1 MEDDPLPLLE
11 LRAGRDGRE
20 VAIEAQ
26 PTRAFDPHQRDR
38 APVIAALLLTTLVM
52 TGGLS
57 NAQEAAKTDTAAV
70 APRAV
75 EEIIVTAQKKEQS
88 LEEVPISITA
98 IDGEFLKKAGID
110 DLHKLA
116 EYAPNV
122 RFTTNPCCTTVFI
135 RGFGNPFAASAFDPA
150 VGLAL
155 DELSIPKEIYM
166 SDPFYDVQRFEVLR
180 GPQGTLFGKNTP
192 AGLFNVV
199 NARPTRELT
208 GYVLGRAGTL
218 DVHRVEAAVSGSPS
232 WLRDFAQLR
241 VSGVELHGPGDV
253 ENTKL
258 GIKEPAAKQRAGRLE
273 IALQPLRDL
282 DVLLIGSGAH
292 TTSRVFHVQL
302 ARLTPAE
309 LDFLRQFDPR
319 IESDPFNHQNSIDL
333 RDDLSRTTYL
343 GQANFRYDL
352 EHLVPVKNAE
362 LVTIL
367 GYTGFFQDN
376 PLDVDFSPA
385 DILALRSPSPFD
397 YHQLSAEMR
406 ASGTFAG
413 PFRFGDV
420 EALLG
425 VLLFDA
431 NLVSD
436 SHARS
441 GKDFAKFL
449 VSEPGFELVTGGA
462 PPPGGVSVD
471 EVLQRLGLNPL
482 PDTGLLQNDGAN
494 FFLDQDTRSYAL
506 FGNAAWRFDERWTL
520 SVGGRFTLE
529 EKHAHLRNECLSPGV
544 ICAALGIDRFD
555 LHESRSETDFSPK
568 VTLQFFPFEG
578 LSLFGTR
585 AQGFK
590 SGGFNNFTF
599 KRSSIEVEPERAVS
613 YEAGVKGM
621 LLGNSLAYGLTLFDM
636 EVDDLQLQNLTGG
649 FVQVR
654 NAASAR
660 ARGIE
665 LDFRWLTPWEPL
677 SVRGGGA
684 LTDARFRNFKNA
696 PAMAGSGQTE
706 QDLSGKRM
714 PFVPKTQLIV
724 TPELRVPFHTPAL
737 AQTAD
742 WLPPHMAVTIALD
755 VLYRSSMYLDS
766 DLDPKTLQD
775 EYVKLNGRI
784 FVVPADE
791 KWSLGFAVDNLSN
804 VDALEFATD
813 SLVFPH
819 AFSTF
824 QEFQR
829 RYTVEVRYNW

>member
-1 MEDDPLPLLE
+1 LKAE
-11 LRAGRDGRE
+11 R
-20 VAIEAQ
+20 I
-26 PTRAFDPHQRDR
+26 F
-38 APVIAALLLTTLVM
+38 AALLAALVATARLTH
-52 TGGLS
+52 
-57 NAQEAAKTDTAAV
+57 AQEEPKSETASV

-88 LEEVPISITA
+88 IEDVPISITA

-116 EYAPNV
+116 EFAPNV

-166 SDPFYDVQRFEVLR
+166 SDPLYDVQRFEVLR

-199 NARPTRELT
+199 TARPTRELT
-208 GYVLGRAGTL
+208 GYVLGRVGDL
-218 DVHRVEAAVSGSPS
+218 DVHRVEAAVSGSPA
-232 WLRDFAQLR
+232 WLRDYAQFRL
-241 VSGVELHGPGDV
+241 SGVELHGAGDV

-258 GIKEPAAKQRAGRLE
+258 GIKEPAPKQQGGRLE
-273 IALQPLRDL
+273 IALQPAADL
-282 DVLLIGSGAH
+282 DLLLVGSGAH

-302 ARLTPAE
+302 ARLTGPE

-319 IESDPFNHQNSIDL
+319 VESDPFNHQNSIDL

-343 GQANFRYDL
+343 GQANIRYNL
-352 EHLVPVKNAE
+352 ERLLPVKNAE

-367 GYTGFFQDN
+367 GYTGFDQDN

-397 YHQLSAEMR
+397 YRQMSAEMR
-406 ASGTFAG
+406 ISGTLPA
-413 PFRFGDV
+413 PFHVG
-420 EALLG
+420 EIESLLG
-425 VLLFDA
+425 VLVFDA
-431 NLVSD
+431 NLLSD
-436 SHARS
+436 SHARA

-449 VSEPGFELVTGGA
+449 VSEPGFELITGM
-462 PPPGGVSVD
+462 PPPGAVSID
-471 EVLQRLGLNPL
+471 DVLRRLGLNPL
-482 PDTGLLQNDGAN
+482 PNTGLLAGDGAN

-506 FGNAAWRFDERWTL
+506 FGNAAWRFDERWML
-520 SVGGRFTLE
+520 SFGGRLTLE
-529 EKHAHLRNECLSPGV
+529 DKDAHLRNQCLDPGV

-555 LHESRSETDFSPK
+555 MQKSRSETDFSPK
-568 VTLQFFPFEG
+568 VTLQFFPFDG

-590 SGGFNNFTF
+590 SGGFNNFSF
-599 KRSSIEVEPERAVS
+599 KQNSIEVDSERAVS
-613 YEAGVKGM
+613 YEAGARGM
-621 LLGNSLAYGLTLFDM
+621 LLGNMLAYGVTLFDM
-636 EVDDLQLQNLTGG
+636 QVDDLQLQNLTGG

-654 NAASAR
+654 NAGSAR
-660 ARGIE
+660 TRGIE

-677 SVRGGGA
+677 SIRGGGA
-684 LTDARFRNFKNA
+684 LTDARFRSFANA
-696 PAMAGSGQTE
+696 PAIAGSGQTE

-724 TPELRVPFHTPAL
+724 TPELRVPFATPAL
-737 AQTAD
+737 AKASS
-742 WLPPHMAVTIALD
+742 WLPGQMAVTMALD

-784 FVVPADE
+784 FVGPADE
-791 KWSLGFAVDNLSN
+791 KWSLGFAVDNLTD

-829 RYTVEVRYNW
+829 RYSMEMRYNF

>member
-1 MEDDPLPLLE
+1 VK
-11 LRAGRDGRE
+11 RRS
-20 VAIEAQ
+20 
-26 PTRAFDPHQRDR
+26 
-38 APVIAALLLTTLVM
+38 ALLLAML
-52 TGGLS
+52 L
-57 NAQEAAKTDTAAV
+57 AFAWPARAEEEPKDTAETPPTA
-70 APRAV
+70 APAARTV

-116 EYAPNV
+116 EFAPNV

-135 RGFGNPFAASAFDPA
+135 RGFGNPFAAGAFDPA
-150 VGLAL
+150 VGLAQ

-166 SDPFYDVQRFEVLR
+166 SDPIYDVQRFEVLR

-199 NARPTRELT
+199 TARPTQELT
-208 GYVLGRAGTL
+208 GYVLGRVGDL

-232 WLRDFAQLR
+232 WLKNVAQFRL
-241 VSGVELHGPGDV
+241 SGLDLHGAGDV

-273 IALQPLRDL
+273 IALQPLADL

-292 TTSRVFHVQL
+292 TTSRIFHVQL
-302 ARLTPAE
+302 ARLTAGE
-309 LDFLRQFDPR
+309 LQFLRQFDPKV
-319 IESDPFNHQNSIDL
+319 EDDPFNHQNSIDL
-333 RDDLSRTTYL
+333 KDDLARTTYL
-343 GQANFRYDL
+343 GQANVRYDL
-352 EHLVPVKNAE
+352 QHLLPVKNAE

-367 GYTGFFQDN
+367 GYTGFTQDN

-397 YHQLSAEMR
+397 YHQLSAETR
-406 ASGTFAG
+406 ISGTFPA
-413 PFRFGDV
+413 PFHIGEI
-420 EALLG
+420 EALAGFLF
-425 VLLFDA
+425 FDA
-431 NLVSD
+431 NILSN
-436 SHARS
+436 SQARA
-441 GKDFAKFL
+441 GKDFDEFL
-449 VSEPGFELVTGGA
+449 VSAPGFELVTGM
-462 PPPGGVSVD
+462 PPPGNVSLD
-471 EVLQRLGLNPL
+471 DVLSRLGLNPL
-482 PDTGLLQNDGAN
+482 ADTGVLQNDGAN
-494 FFLDQDTRSYAL
+494 FFLDQDTRSYGL
-506 FGNAAWRFDERWTL
+506 FGNASWHFDERWTL
-520 SVGGRFTLE
+520 SVGGRLTLE
-529 EKHAHLRNECLSPGV
+529 DKHAHLRNRCFDPGV
-544 ICAALGIDRFD
+544 ICAALGIDTFD
-555 LHESRSETDFSPK
+555 LRRSRNETDFSPK

-578 LSLFGTR
+578 LSLFATR

-599 KRSSIEVEPERAVS
+599 KRSSIEVEPERTVS
-613 YEAGVKGM
+613 YEAGAKGM
-621 LLGNSLAYGLTLFDM
+621 LLGGMLAYGVTLFDM

-660 ARGIE
+660 TRGIE

-684 LTDARFRNFKNA
+684 LTDARFRKFPNA
-696 PAMAGSGQTE
+696 PAIADSGMAE
-706 QDLSGKRM
+706 QDLSGKLM
-714 PFVPKTQLIV
+714 PFVAKTQLIV
-724 TPELRVPFHTPAL
+724 TPELRFPFHSPAL
-737 AQTAD
+737 PVVGEL
-742 WLPPHMAVTIALD
+742 LPPQMAATVALD

-766 DLDPKTLQD
+766 DLDPNTLQD

-784 FVVPADE
+784 FVGPSDE
-791 KWSLGFAVDNLSN
+791 KWAIGFAVDNLTD
-804 VDALEFATD
+804 VDALEFAAD

-819 AFSTF
+819 AYSTF

-829 RYTVEVRYNW
+829 RYAMEVRYNW